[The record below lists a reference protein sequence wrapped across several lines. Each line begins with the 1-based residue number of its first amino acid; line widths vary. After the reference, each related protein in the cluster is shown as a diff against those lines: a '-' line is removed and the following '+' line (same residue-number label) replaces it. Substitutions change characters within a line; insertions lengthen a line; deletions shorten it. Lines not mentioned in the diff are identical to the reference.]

1 MSYIKDA
8 LVKFFVIIHNLVA
21 NVITNPN
28 YSYGLAIILVT
39 IVIKFILLPLNIKSM
54 RSTIRMSKIQPEVEK
69 VQKKYKNDPQRAQQE
84 LMKLYKEKGV
94 SPLGGCLPML
104 IQWPVLL
111 ALYYVFNNI
120 QGISGVTFLWIRDLA
135 KPDIILAVLA
145 GATQYYAGLI
155 MSPGKDS
162 KQAKTTNTMNLSTS
176 LMMIFI
182 SWKLKSA
189 LTLYWVISNLIQVGQ
204 TILTKKLE
212 EKYTSDSE
220 A

>member
-94 SPLGGCLPML
+94 SPLG
-104 IQWPVLL
+104 
-111 ALYYVFNNI
+111 
-120 QGISGVTFLWIRDLA
+120 
-135 KPDIILAVLA
+135 
-145 GATQYYAGLI
+145 
-155 MSPGKDS
+155 
-162 KQAKTTNTMNLSTS
+162 
-176 LMMIFI
+176 
-182 SWKLKSA
+182 
-189 LTLYWVISNLIQVGQ
+189 
-204 TILTKKLE
+204 
-212 EKYTSDSE
+212 
-220 A
+220 